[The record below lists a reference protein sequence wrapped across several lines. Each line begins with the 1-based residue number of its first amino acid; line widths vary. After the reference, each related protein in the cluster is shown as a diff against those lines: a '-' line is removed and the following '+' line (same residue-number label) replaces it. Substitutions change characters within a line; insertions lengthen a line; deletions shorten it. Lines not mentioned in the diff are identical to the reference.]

1 MNEHLLKTSDANV
14 LSSREKKKKNSGK
27 PYGGVGGIPPCTLEG
42 YFSWRGILLD
52 MDRYFQM
59 CSTLERKKKLRQEID
74 VSYCT
79 MHRSLKVTAIYH
91 QSHQYK
97 TSTKLLK

>member
-14 LSSREKKKKNSGK
+14 LSSREKKKKKTQENLM
-27 PYGGVGGIPPCTLEG
+27 GGGGIPPCTSEG

-52 MDRYFQM
+52 MDQYFQM
-59 CSTLERKKKLRQEID
+59 CTTLERKKKLRQEID

>member
-1 MNEHLLKTSDANV
+1 M
-14 LSSREKKKKNSGK
+14 
-27 PYGGVGGIPPCTLEG
+27 GGGGGGNPPCTSEG

-59 CSTLERKKKLRQEID
+59 CTTLERKKKLRQEID